1 MAVQLTPHTNDCK
14 SSGTLYVQVPM
25 TTTHSLI
32 PQCVQLYVQM
42 DCLCCWVHKRCSA
55 ERGMYLVPQLQFK
68 LRQSFEYFEYV
79 LHPHQVACY
88 KKGALR

>member
-1 MAVQLTPHTNDCK
+1 
-14 SSGTLYVQVPM
+14 
-25 TTTHSLI
+25 
-32 PQCVQLYVQM
+32 
-42 DCLCCWVHKRCSA
+42 
-55 ERGMYLVPQLQFK
+55 MYLVPQLQFE